1 MFNNF
6 VKIIFSLLCFF
17 LCLNIIAQNSAIDSL
32 QNLLKNATQ
41 DTSRVNLL
49 NNICLELKNIGD
61 YDKATEQAKQAIAI
75 ATKNN
80 FKRGEADAYN
90 NIGVIHANKGDLD
103 KALEYFLK
111 GIKIKEETG
120 DKKGMADSYGNIGI
134 IHAKKDDYDK
144 ALEYCLK
151 ALKTFEE
158 ISDKKGMAD
167 SYGNIGI
174 IYKNKG
180 DYDKALEFY
189 LKALKIREEISVAHP
204 DNFGNKKGMSASYN
218 NIGIIHADRGEYNK
232 ALEYYLKGLKTKEE
246 IGDKNGIAYSYYNI
260 GNLCLKQNKAS
271 EARNWQLK
279 ALATA
284 KEIAA
289 KPAII
294 NAYFGLIQADSALG
308 NFKSA
313 FEHYKH
319 YVLYKDSVHNAES
332 EKKMLQSEMKH
343 EFEKREALA
352 LAEQEKK
359 DALTKEELE
368 KQKMQ
373 RNGFIGAF
381 VLMLALTGI
390 SYRSYRNKKKAN
402 LIITHQK
409 AEVEKQKQLIEEKQ
423 KEILDSIRY
432 AKRIQEAMLSSHNY
446 IEHNITRL
454 NKNKK

>member
-1 MFNNF
+1 MFNYF
-6 VKIIFSLLCFF
+6 LKIIFSLLCCF
-17 LCLNIIAQNSAIDSL
+17 LYHNIKAQNSAIDSL
-32 QNLLKNATQ
+32 QNLLKNTKQ
-41 DTSRVNLL
+41 DTARVNLL
-49 NNICLELKNIGD
+49 NNISLELKNIGD
-61 YDKATEQAKQAIAI
+61 YDKATEQAKKAIAL
-75 ATKNN
+75 ATKSN
-80 FKRGEADAYN
+80 FKKGKADAYN
-90 NIGVIHANKGDLD
+90 NIGVIYANKGDLD
-103 KALEYFLK
+103 KALEYFLN

-134 IHAKKDDYDK
+134 IHAKKVDYDK

-158 ISDKKGMAD
+158 IGDKKGMAD

-180 DYDKALEFY
+180 DYDKTLEYYFN
-189 LKALKIREEISVAHP
+189 ALKIREEIS
-204 DNFGNKKGMSASYN
+204 DKKGMSASYN
-218 NIGIIHADRGEYNK
+218 NIGIIHADKGEHNK

-246 IGDKNGIAYSYYNI
+246 IGDKNGMAYSYYNI
-260 GNLCLKQNKAS
+260 GNLCLKQNKAN

-313 FEHYKH
+313 FEHYKL
-319 YVLYKDSVHNAES
+319 YTLYKDSVHNAES
-332 EKKMLQSEMKH
+332 EKTMLQSEMKH

-359 DALTKEELE
+359 NALAKEELK

-381 VLMLALTGI
+381 ILMLALTGI

-402 LIITHQK
+402 LIITRQK
-409 AEVEKQKQLIEEKQ
+409 TEVEQQKQLIEEKQ

-432 AKRIQEAMLSSHNY
+432 AKRIQEALLSSHSY
-446 IEHNITRL
+446 IEQNIKRL
-454 NKNKK
+454 KKG